1 MIGLAYYENGV
12 IPTTAD
18 TAIKLSKTAG
28 AVVDQILFEWLADKL
43 GRKRM
48 YVIELM
54 VNRIIATFT
63 DSGNRDRGID
73 LKERRC

>member
-1 MIGLAYYENGV
+1 MNGLAYYENDV

-18 TAIKLSKTAG
+18 TAIKLSTTAG
-28 AVVDQILFEWLADKL
+28 AIVDQSLFEWLADKL

-63 DSGNRDRGID
+63 DSGNRDSGIEMR
-73 LKERRC
+73 ERRC